1 MSDALSGPVG
11 DLPDEA
17 VEAAAKAVAR
27 AFGWGEDHFTAERV
41 QHYSRYAGPALAAAL
56 PLIRAHIADELDE
69 QANHEAPNAAEAL
82 RFAAGQIA
90 AGLPQLH
97 AVVSARRAAARVARG
112 GTDGTE
118 ETK

>member
-56 PLIRAHIADELDE
+56 PLIRAHIADELVE
-69 QANHEAPNAAEAL
+69 YARNGQYPWYGAEEGAVLGAAD
-82 RFAAGQIA
+82 F
-90 AGLPQLH
+90 
-97 AVVSARRAAARVARG
+97 VKRG
-112 GTDGTE
+112 DPDA
-118 ETK
+118 